1 MYVFWRIRSLRSYGS
16 NMAFILVQ
24 FWGPLPT
31 IHEAFMGGQPP
42 GSLFSSDYLTSSQ
55 GTRPKLPHVST
66 SSSPSDIEPRRGVQ
80 GIQQSSFPHNSYPQA
95 QSYSAQQHASQ
106 GRPDPFNLT
115 SLGGALSDSSYQP
128 LNSPSPRKPSG
139 QSPSPLVYQMQG
151 MPQYAGPQ
159 AINPQLANA
168 PYNLQYQSQFL
179 GMYTPNQVQ
188 SAQHLQSGTAGSQYF
203 QGQAYMGQPQ
213 QAGSPFYVQ
222 PNPYGPQSQM
232 YSGESPVAQYG
243 MRSGFPGESRHPQRG
258 SEYPGTGFSSGAQ
271 GRSGS
276 VG

>member
-1 MYVFWRIRSLRSYGS
+1 
-16 NMAFILVQ
+16 MAFILVQ

-31 IHEAFMGGQPP
+31 IYEGFMGDQPP
-42 GSLFSSDYLTSSQ
+42 RSLPSGDYPNSSQ
-55 GTRPKLPHVST
+55 ASRAKLPQVLTST
-66 SSSPSDIEPRRGVQ
+66 SSSDMEATRGGPQ
-80 GIQQSSFPHNSYPQA
+80 GIQQSSFPQNTYSQA

-106 GRPDPFNLT
+106 GRSDSFNLT
-115 SLGGALSDSSYQP
+115 SLGGALPDSTYQP
-128 LNSPSPRKPSG
+128 LNSPSQRQPSG

-159 AINPQLANA
+159 SINPQLANA
-168 PYNLQYQSQFL
+168 SYNLPYQSQFL
-179 GMYTPNQVQ
+179 AMYTPNQVQ
-188 SAQHLQSGTAGSQYF
+188 PAQHLQSGTSGSQFF

-222 PNPYGPQSQM
+222 PNPYGPPSQM

-243 MRSGFPGESRHPQRG
+243 MRSGFPGDNRHSQRG
-258 SEYPGTGFSSGAQ
+258 NEYPGTGFSSGSQ